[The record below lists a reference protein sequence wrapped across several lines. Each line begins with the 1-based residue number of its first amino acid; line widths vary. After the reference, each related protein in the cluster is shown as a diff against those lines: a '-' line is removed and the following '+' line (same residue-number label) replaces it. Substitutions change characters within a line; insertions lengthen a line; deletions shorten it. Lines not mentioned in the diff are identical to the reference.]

1 MMRSEVIRALR
12 QLREDNERAIGTLLA
27 QLEAEAG
34 KKDRE
39 PDVELDG
46 CDVCGVEAEQLAEV
60 TR

>member
-39 PDVELDG
+39 PDAAFD
-46 CDVCGVEAEQLAEV
+46 DASAERKAGD
-60 TR
+60 T